1 MKPNKMLAGIVAAT
15 MTLAAVS
22 FAVLAENESC
32 THDESDDVQA
42 VAATCT
48 NPGKEAGKVC
58 KACGEYTEGG
68 NAIAALGHDW
78 GEPVDGVKS
87 CKRDGCSA
95 TETVAPGSSEGTTAS
110 TSESGESTPGSSET
124 QASGSSETQ
133 APASSETQA
142 PASSETEAPASS
154 ETEAPEET
162 TTAMPDPIVYIP
174 GASAD
179 SSSPEAVEHIVESP
193 KDVAASRTP
202 DLTVNAA
209 ESGVSADI
217 VTAFANNKAAK
228 TLTLKYSST
237 LKVAIAKEDISD
249 AAADID
255 FSVSGKNFLNTKTI
269 QKNKALN
276 NATKIVQ
283 LDFVSTG
290 KLDGVDKATIKSS
303 VGMGYVGKT
312 VTVYEM
318 VNGKLVKVG
327 VAQVNGAGVVKFDTD
342 HLGQFVLA
350 VK

>member
-1 MKPNKMLAGIVAAT
+1 MKLNKMLAGIVAAT

-22 FAVLAENESC
+22 FAVLAEDEPCTHETTTDAAEVPASC
-32 THDESDDVQA
+32 TE
-42 VAATCT
+42 
-48 NPGKEAGKVC
+48 PGKAAGKKC
-58 KACGEYTEGG
+58 SSCGEYTEGG
-68 NAIAALGHDW
+68 TAIEALGHAF
-78 GEPVDGVKS
+78 GEADSDGVKH
-87 CKRDGCSA
+87 CTREGCNA
-95 TETVAPGSSEGTTAS
+95 TENVTPGSSDTTAS
-110 TSESGESTPGSSET
+110 TSESVEPTPGSSET
-124 QASGSSETQ
+124 QAPAPSETQ
-133 APASSETQA
+133 APGSSETEA

-162 TTAMPDPIVYIP
+162 IASIPDPIVYTP

-179 SSSPEAVEHIVESP
+179 SSSAEAVEHVVESP
-193 KDVAASRTP
+193 KDVASSRTP

-209 ESGVSADI
+209 ESGVSEDI
-217 VTAFANNKAAK
+217 VAAFASNKTAK

-249 AAADID
+249 AAANLD

-303 VGMGYVGKT
+303 VGVGFAGKT
-312 VTVYEM
+312 VTVYEY
-318 VNGKLVKVG
+318 VDGKLVKVG
-327 VAQVNGAGVVKFDTD
+327 VAQVNGAGIVKFDTD